1 MESMDKERRRGVLE
15 RKYGEEEQR
24 RSIDSRRKR
33 CPRGVLLGT
42 LRLFE
47 NLVSDFVDLAQMVER
62 RSEEPLALVR
72 FQESTCNSNRVGS
85 SAVERRSAKAEA
97 RVRFP
102 AGAWTLR
109 SGNSI
114 GRVPVFQTG
123 DVGSTP
129 THCMNVA
136 ELQAVVAQE
145 VEQSFCKRPIVGS
158 TPARGSDSKSGV

>member
-15 RKYGEEEQR
+15 RKYGEEERR

-47 NLVSDFVDLAQMVER
+47 NLVSDFVDLAQTVER

-85 SAVERRSAKAEA
+85 SAVERRYAKAEA

-102 AGAWTLR
+102 AGAW
-109 SGNSI
+109 I
-114 GRVPVFQTG
+114 GRS
-123 DVGSTP
+123 DNS
-129 THCMNVA
+129 
-136 ELQAVVAQE
+136 
-145 VEQSFCKRPIVGS
+145 VEQSAGLPNRRRGFDSHSLHECSGAPS
-158 TPARGSDSKSGV
+158 RGSSKGRAVVL